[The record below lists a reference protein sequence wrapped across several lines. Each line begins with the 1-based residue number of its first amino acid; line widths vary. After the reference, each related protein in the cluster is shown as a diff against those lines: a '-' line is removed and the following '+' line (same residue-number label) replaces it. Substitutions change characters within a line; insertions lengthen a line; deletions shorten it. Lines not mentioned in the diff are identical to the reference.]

1 MQSRPAPLQGQ
12 ETMLQ
17 KRFAMV
23 RDRFTRLREGFA
35 TLRKSSAKQASLL
48 CRDGVMS
55 PQVMMRGEI
64 AQKPQIFAT
73 PRAIKSAGR
82 RLFQRLPFNDLGYEE
97 SSDTMICTHVFLLVV
112 CVVSI
117 ITLVAWRLPKGTK
130 LHGLASAW
138 RWIIIASTLYMG
150 YYGSDILPHYMVISP
165 LLWYAF
171 VVLMCCAV
179 FSAARQNC
187 KPVWGRLLAG
197 LLLDI
202 AIYIILIIIY
212 Y

>member
-1 MQSRPAPLQGQ
+1 
-12 ETMLQ
+12 
-17 KRFAMV
+17 
-23 RDRFTRLREGFA
+23 
-35 TLRKSSAKQASLL
+35 
-48 CRDGVMS
+48 
-55 PQVMMRGEI
+55 
-64 AQKPQIFAT
+64 
-73 PRAIKSAGR
+73 
-82 RLFQRLPFNDLGYEE
+82 
-97 SSDTMICTHVFLLVV
+97 MICTLVFLLVV

-150 YYGSDILPHYMVISP
+150 YYGSEILPHYMVISP
-165 LLWYAF
+165 LLWCAF